1 MNDLASGNG
10 ISKHDKLLFWGC
22 FIALITT
29 AFAFI
34 SRMFLI
40 GVWGEQFNLDAQQ
53 QGALLGAGVWPF
65 AISIILFSLFIDKI
79 GYKIAM
85 VFSFVAYLVWSIV
98 GVAAFFVAKDGDEAS
113 IQTAYNMLY
122 WGSILLG
129 LSNGTVEAYI
139 NPVVATMFQKE
150 KTKWLNILHAGW
162 PGGLVVAGLVTI
174 GLGDVPWWIKI
185 GIIAVPA
192 VIFFIMLVPLK
203 FPENERVAAGVSY
216 KAMLA
221 EFGFSGAVLI
231 TFLLVLQLIEAIP
244 AVPALVFI
252 VGGAA
257 GAIAFGLYTMSLGNP
272 FVFIMSLIMMPLAV
286 TEIGTDGWI
295 TGIMEGVFEDLH
307 PGWILIYT
315 SAIMMTLRFFAGPIV
330 HALSPVGL
338 LIMSAILA
346 IVGLL
351 TLSMTA
357 GIMIFAAATLYAVGK
372 TFFWPTMLG
381 IVAEQSPKGGAL
393 TLNSLAGIGMLAVG
407 VLGFPFI
414 GVLQANHAI
423 EDVQANTEIVES
435 IPGLVKDD
443 KLTVTVDKEAYY
455 GVLPYQAI
463 DDVELKL
470 LIRPTKIEDVKEPK
484 EGEPKT
490 KIVPLSDDELMP
502 AQAKLNEL
510 EKKLGEIA
518 DQESTEAAALKTQI
532 EAQTALAKAEKE
544 LPEIKKV
551 LDIEAKVKAVKGKS
565 AQGAL
570 FDMAIFPAIMLVAYI
585 GMFFYFKSK
594 GGYAAQHL
602 TTDEGLSP
610 EAEALAAS
618 AAQE

>member
-1 MNDLASGNG
+1 MNDLANGNG

-79 GYKIAM
+79 GYKFAM
-85 VFSFVAYLVWSIV
+85 VFSFLAYLVWSVV

-113 IQTAYNMLY
+113 INTAYQMLY

-129 LSNGTVEAYI
+129 LANGTVEAYI
-139 NPVVATMFQKE
+139 NPVVATMFSRE

-174 GLGDVPWWIKI
+174 GLGDVEWWIKI

-192 VIFFIMLVPLK
+192 IIFFIMLVPLT
-203 FPENERVAAGVSY
+203 FPPNERVAAGVSY
-216 KAMLA
+216 RAMLA
-221 EFGFSGAVLI
+221 EFGFAGAVLI
-231 TFLLVLQLIEAIP
+231 GFLLVLQLIEALP
-244 AVPALVFI
+244 MVPPIVFI
-252 VGGAA
+252 IGGIVAA
-257 GAIAFGLYTMSLGNP
+257 LGFGVYTMSLGNP
-272 FVFIMSLIMMPLAV
+272 FVFIMSVIMMPLAV

-295 TGIMEGVFEDLH
+295 TGIMEGVFENLH

-315 SAIMMTLRFFAGPIV
+315 SAIMMTLRFIAGPIV

-338 LIMSAILA
+338 LVASSILA
-346 IVGLL
+346 IVGLM
-351 TLSMTA
+351 TLSFTA
-357 GIMIFAAATLYAVGK
+357 GAMIFAAATLYAVGK

-423 EDVQANTEIVES
+423 EDVKGNTAIVEAL
-435 IPGLVKDD
+435 PGLVEDD
-443 KLTVTVDKEAYY
+443 KLVATVDKEAYY
-455 GVLPYQAI
+455 GVLPYQDI
-463 DDVELKL
+463 DNERIAEL
-470 LIRPTKIEDVKEPK
+470 
-484 EGEPKT
+484 
-490 KIVPLSDDELMP
+490 
-502 AQAKLNEL
+502 AKP
-510 EKKLGEIA
+510 LGEEKAAEITAEIA
-518 DQESTEAAALKTQI
+518 
-532 EAQTALAKAEKE
+532 
-544 LPEIKKV
+544 V
-551 LDIEAKVKAVKGKS
+551 VKRKS

-570 FDMAIFPAIMLVAYI
+570 FDMAVFPGFMLLCYI
-585 GMFFYFKSK
+585 IMFFYFKSK

-602 TTDEGLSP
+602 TTEEGLSP
-610 EAEALAAS
+610 EAEELVTK

>member
-1 MNDLASGNG
+1 MNDLANGNG

-40 GVWGEQFNLDAQQ
+40 GVWGDQFSLDAQQ

-79 GYKIAM
+79 GYKFAM
-85 VFSFVAYLVWSIV
+85 VFSFLAYLIWSVV

-129 LSNGTVEAYI
+129 LANGTVEAYI
-139 NPVVATMFQKE
+139 NPVVATMFNKE

-162 PGGLVVAGLVTI
+162 PGGLVIAGLVTI
-174 GLGDVPWWIKI
+174 ALGDVPWWIKI

-192 VIFFIMLVPLK
+192 LIFFFMLIPLK

-231 TFLLVLQLIEAIP
+231 GFLLVLQLIEALP
-244 AVPALVFI
+244 MVPPIVFI
-252 VGGAA
+252 AGGVISAVV
-257 GAIAFGLYTMSLGNP
+257 FGVYTMSLGNP
-272 FVFIMSLIMMPLAV
+272 FVFIMSIIMMPLAV

-315 SAIMMTLRFFAGPIV
+315 SAIMMTLRFVAGPIV

-338 LIMSAILA
+338 LIVSAILA
-346 IVGLL
+346 IVGLV

-357 GIMIFAAATLYAVGK
+357 GVMIFAAATLYAVGK

-423 EDVQANTEIVES
+423 EDVQDNAAIVEAV
-435 IPGLVKDD
+435 PGLVEDGT
-443 KLTVTVDKEAYY
+443 LVATVDKEAYY
-455 GVLPYQAI
+455 GVLPYQDLDNAKI
-463 DDVELKL
+463 AELVA
-470 LIRPTKIEDVKEPK
+470 P
-484 EGEPKT
+484 
-490 KIVPLSDDELMP
+490 
-502 AQAKLNEL
+502 
-510 EKKLGEIA
+510 LGEEKAAEITAQIA
-518 DQESTEAAALKTQI
+518 G
-532 EAQTALAKAEKE
+532 
-544 LPEIKKV
+544 
-551 LDIEAKVKAVKGKS
+551 VKGKS

-570 FDMAIFPAIMLVAYI
+570 FDMAIFPAFMLLCYI
-585 GMFFYFKSK
+585 IMFFYFRAK
-594 GGYAAQHL
+594 GGYQAQHL

-610 EAEALAAS
+610 EAEALAAQGPS
-618 AAQE
+618 E

>member
-1 MNDLASGNG
+1 MNDTATGNG
-10 ISKHDKLLFWGC
+10 ISKHDKLMFWGC

-40 GVWGEQFNLDAQQ
+40 GTWQEQFGMDDQQ
-53 QGALLGAGVWPF
+53 AGALLGAGVWPF

-85 VFSFVAYLVWSIV
+85 IFSFLAYLIWSVV
-98 GVAAFFVAKDGDEAS
+98 GVAAFFVEDGD
-113 IQTAYNMLY
+113 TAYQMLY

-139 NPVVATMFQKE
+139 NPVVATMFSKQ

-162 PGGLVVAGLVTI
+162 PGGLVIAGLVTI
-174 GLGDVPWWIKI
+174 GLGDVDWWIKI

-192 VIFFIMLVPLK
+192 LIFFIMLVPLH
-203 FPENERVAAGVSY
+203 FPPNERVAAGVSY
-216 KAMLA
+216 KEMLA

-231 TFLLVLQLIEAIP
+231 GFLLVIQLIEAIP
-244 AVPALVFI
+244 AVPPIVFI
-252 VGGAA
+252 VAGALA
-257 GAIAFGLYTMSLGNP
+257 AIAFGVYTLSLGNP
-272 FVFIMSLIMMPLAV
+272 FVFIMSVIMMPLAV

-338 LIMSAILA
+338 LIASALLAIL
-346 IVGLL
+346 GLMS
-351 TLSMTA
+351 LSMTA
-357 GIMIFAAATLYAVGK
+357 GIMIFAAATLYAFGK

-381 IVAEQSPKGGAL
+381 IVSEQSPKGGAL

-414 GVLQANHAI
+414 GVLQSEKAI
-423 EDVQANTEIVES
+423 TAVENDTAIVEAAPALIDS
-435 IPGLVKDD
+435 DGKLVATAD
-443 KLTVTVDKEAYY
+443 KTAYY
-455 GVLPYQAI
+455 GVLPYSAI
-463 DDVELKL
+463 DND
-470 LIRPTKIEDVKEPK
+470 KITEILEPLED
-484 EGEPKT
+484 
-490 KIVPLSDDELMP
+490 D
-502 AQAKLNEL
+502 
-510 EKKLGEIA
+510 
-518 DQESTEAAALKTQI
+518 
-532 EAQTALAKAEKE
+532 KAEE
-544 LPEIKKV
+544 VQGQI
-551 LDIEAKVKAVKGKS
+551 DAMTGAS

-570 FDMAIFPAIMLVAYI
+570 FDMAIFPGFMLVSYVI
-585 GMFFYFKSK
+585 MFFYFKAK
-594 GGYAAQHL
+594 GGYQAQHL
-602 TTDEGLSP
+602 TTDEGFSP
-610 EAEALAAS
+610 EAEELAAQGPS
-618 AAQE
+618 E